1 MYKYIITGFSGFV
14 SRNFLEYLNDNSL
27 SSHILGIDVNN
38 PVFDLNSFEHLKIKF
53 EKSDLKDKEKLCK
66 LVYDFRPDYILNLAS
81 YSSVEGS
88 WKRPASSFQ
97 NNVNIFLNLLEVIK
111 MIRLNCRILAVG
123 SSEEY
128 GEVNVQDL
136 PLKENQKL
144 NPSSPFGIARLS
156 QELIAKLYVNVYGL
170 DIVMTRSFNHIGAGQ
185 KDNFAV
191 SSFAKQLVGIKKR
204 SSNEFVLAGDVS
216 IVRDFI
222 DVRDVVRAYHLL
234 LLKGR
239 KGEIYNI
246 CSGYGISLQNIIQ
259 IMCEILEVDISIKE
273 DKKLNRPKDN
283 PVIIGSN
290 EKIKREINW
299 CNEIP
304 LEESLR
310 DVLRYYMYQSNN
322 REILY

>member
-1 MYKYIITGFSGFV
+1 MHKYIITGFSGFV
-14 SRNFLEYLNDNSL
+14 SKNFLEYLNDNSL
-27 SSHILGIDVNN
+27 SSVVLGIDVHS
-38 PVFDLNSFEHLKIKF
+38 PEFDLNCFEHLRIKF

-66 LVYDFRPDYILNLAS
+66 LVYDFQPDYILNLAS
-81 YSSVEGS
+81 YSSVAGS
-88 WKRPASSFQ
+88 WEKPASSFQ

-111 MIRLNCRILAVG
+111 MVGLNCRILAVG

-128 GEVNVQDL
+128 GEVNVEDL
-136 PLKENQKL
+136 PLKENQSL

-170 DIVMTRSFNHIGAGQ
+170 DIIMTRSFNHIGAGQ
-185 KDNFAV
+185 KDSFAV
-191 SSFAKQLVGIKKR
+191 SSFAKQLVGIKR
-204 SSNEFVLAGDVS
+204 NSRNEFVLAGDVS

-234 LLKGR
+234 LMKGR

-246 CSGYGISLQNIIQ
+246 CSGYGISLQNVIQ
-259 IMCEILEVDISIKE
+259 IMSEILEVDILIKE

-290 EKIKREINW
+290 EKIKKEINW
-299 CNEIP
+299 KTEIP

-310 DVLRYYMYQSNN
+310 DLIKYYIFQYKN
-322 REILY
+322 